1 MQGAIALGN
10 EKPRLL
16 GLTEKALW
24 RSFMQAS
31 LTGDSTAALNGFIA
45 EFQDLHTRFNGPEIS
60 LDWYSANRE

>member
-1 MQGAIALGN
+1 MQGAISLGN
-10 EKPRLL
+10 EKPHLL

-45 EFQDLHTRFNGPEIS
+45 EFQELHTQFNGPEMAV
-60 LDWYSANRE
+60 DWYSESSE